1 MKTSTATSM
10 SMPDPVVVVHIAE
23 PGVRTYNNALRCKIG
38 ENVEFSTAGL
48 ESYFFAKWEPI
59 AWDALLLA
67 AAVEFA
73 DRTKRRP
80 AYRWRRRFAL
90 RVPVH
95 DPRHWSSTKIE
106 APLRGALEF
115 LTGDE
120 WRFEFI
126 GRRKNAGRPQQ
137 IQLSLDPQVEAVI
150 PFSNGLDSCAVA
162 GLMEHRMGNKL
173 VRIRLGSGLH
183 DGKVLSR
190 QRSAFTRIPYDVSP
204 GEKPFVESSARS
216 RGFKFA
222 LISGVAAFLSNARTI
237 IIPESGQGALGPS
250 LVTVGQAAEDYRNH
264 PLFTRRIEAFLSAL
278 LGHTVSYEFP
288 QLWNTKAE
296 TLRQFVDE
304 CKDSSWLQTRSCW
317 QQNRQSSVD
326 EKWRHCGICAACLLR
341 RLSVHAAG
349 LGEPKETYVWED
361 LSARTFEAGAAV
373 SFERNKITPA
383 MRQYAIA
390 GALHLDHLAAILD
403 SPANAPTL
411 DLGVYQLSEALSLPE
426 SETRHK
432 LNRLLQQHSR
442 EWKNFMDS
450 LGENSFIADWA
461 LGARS

>member
-1 MKTSTATSM
+1 MKATVASSM
-10 SMPDPVVVVHIAE
+10 SSSDSVVVVHVAE
-23 PGVRTYNNALRCKIG
+23 PGVRTSNSALRCKIG
-38 ENVEFSTAGL
+38 KHVEFSTASL

-80 AYRWRRRFAL
+80 AYTWRRHFEL

-95 DPRHWSSTKIE
+95 SPRHWSSPKVGT
-106 APLRGALEF
+106 PLRDALEF

-126 GRRKNAGRPQQ
+126 GRRKDVERPDQ

-162 GLMEHRMGNKL
+162 GLMERRMGNKL

-183 DGKVLSR
+183 DGKALSR
-190 QRSAFTRIPYDVSP
+190 QRKAFTRIPYDVSP
-204 GEKPFVESSARS
+204 GEKPFAESSARS
-216 RGFKFA
+216 RGFKFV
-222 LISGVAAFLSNARTI
+222 LISGVAAFLSNAGKI
-237 IIPESGQGALGPS
+237 IVPESGQGALGPS
-250 LVTVGQAAEDYRNH
+250 LVTVGQAGEDYRSH
-264 PLFTRRIEAFLSAL
+264 PLFTRRMETFLNAL
-278 LGHTVSYEFP
+278 LGHTVTSEFP
-288 QLWNTKAE
+288 QIWNTKAE

-326 EKWRHCGICAACLLR
+326 EKWRHCGVCAACMLR

-349 LGEPKETYVWED
+349 LMEPNENYVWEN
-361 LSARTFEAGAAV
+361 LSARTFEAGAA
-373 SFERNKITPA
+373 SGFEKSRITPA
-383 MRQYAIA
+383 MREYAIA
-390 GALHLDHLAAILD
+390 GALHLDHLAGMLE

-411 DLGVYQLSEALSLPE
+411 ELAAYQLSESLGLPE
-426 SETRHK
+426 NQTRQK
-432 LNRLLQQHSR
+432 LDRLLQQHSR
-442 EWKNFMDS
+442 EWKNFMSS
-450 LGENSFIADWA
+450 LGKNSFISEWA
-461 LGARS
+461 QGARS